1 LKKKPCLSRR
11 LQRQYRQVLLGK
23 AESWFYPH
31 PHAFG
36 WGRHDPGTAG
46 WQAYLFAKEWG
57 NRAEVDLARLQRIVI
72 QSNDGECIYRYAR
85 DISEANTRKLQYA
98 VVRSGDPDAIRR
110 FSLLP
115 KADRIWLERY
125 LLVAEILGQ

>member
-1 LKKKPCLSRR
+1 MKKKSCLSKR
-11 LQRQYRQVLLGK
+11 LQRQYQQVLLGQ

-36 WGRHDPGTAG
+36 WGRHNSSTAE

-57 NRAEVDLARLQRIVI
+57 NRIGVDLMRLQRIVI
-72 QSNDGECIYRYAR
+72 QSNDGECVYRYAR
-85 DISEANTRKLQYA
+85 DIDEANIRKLQRA
-98 VVRSGDPDAIRR
+98 VVRSGNPDAIRR

-115 KADRIWLERY
+115 KADKTWLERY
-125 LLVAEILGQ
+125 LLIAEVLGR